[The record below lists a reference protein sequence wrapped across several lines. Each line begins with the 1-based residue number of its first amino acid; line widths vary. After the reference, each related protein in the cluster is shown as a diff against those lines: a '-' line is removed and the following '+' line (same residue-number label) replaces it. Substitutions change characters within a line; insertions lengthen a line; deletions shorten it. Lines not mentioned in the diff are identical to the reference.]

1 MKQAIK
7 GCFFLLLISQQLVAQ
22 KMLDSIPLSV
32 SFDEEVVVTGQYSPT
47 EMQASTLPIR
57 VITKEM
63 ITQRAATNLT
73 EVFQQEANIRIAQD
87 PVLGTTMTMNG
98 LEGQHIKILID
109 GVPMIGRSDG
119 NLDLERIQ
127 VQDIERIEIIENAM
141 SVAYGT
147 NALGGIIN
155 IITKKTKQ
163 DTWTTRIMG
172 QLQSNEQYNASLALG
187 KKWKNFAVDLNYNFS
202 HFNGFSTDTL
212 RSQTWNPKQ
221 QHFVGGRLYYTIP
234 SSKISLSYQYNYLN
248 EVIADRGNIKLA
260 AFPSLSYAKDYDFVT
275 TTQDHSIAALGYL
288 DKKKQYY
295 LDALVAF
302 NDYRRAKNAYFR
314 SMKENVSTDT
324 LDRLDSDTISFQAWN
339 VRATLASQYGKRLDF
354 KVGVDIRYDYTTGA
368 RIQQEYAVLGDYA
381 AFVNLRYQPIQM
393 LNIEAGIRAAYNT
406 TGLIPVTYS
415 LGVKWK
421 IKDGMNLRFSYAR
434 AIRTP
439 SLKELYL
446 NFVDVN
452 HNIQGNPNLKPEYA
466 HTLSLGWSYNKVYE
480 GGHLINVATNGFY
493 NYIQQ
498 QISLYSYQTDSLGN
512 FVIDNQSN
520 QYAYFN
526 VEEYQN
532 WGINSQ
538 VKYQHKGLVIRLGAT
553 LIGHY
558 NQLSTSEES
567 IAPFQYTLEFTQ
579 EVSYTFKKIDLT
591 LSLFRR
597 DYDKQVNYTAVTNP
611 ITQETAIVQN
621 TLQGYGLMDITLNK
635 RFFNKGLSISAGVK
649 NVLDVQQINQLG
661 TATAHGGGGNRSTS
675 IAMGRIF
682 FVRLVCEPFKLVK

>member
-1 MKQAIK
+1 MKNFTSS
-7 GCFFLLLISQQLVAQ
+7 FFLTLLISSNLVGQ
-22 KMLDSIPLSV
+22 ETLDSIPLSL
-32 SFDEEVVVTGQYSPT
+32 SFDEEIVVTGQYNPT
-47 EMQASTLPIR
+47 EIQASTLPIR

-63 ITQRAATNLT
+63 IQQRAATNLT
-73 EVFQQEANIRIAQD
+73 EIFQQEANIRIAQD
-87 PVLGTTMTMNG
+87 PVLGTTMSMNG

-119 NLDLERIQ
+119 NLDLDRIQ

-155 IITKKTKQ
+155 IITKKTQ
-163 DTWTTRIMG
+163 QEAWTARITG
-172 QLQSNEQYNASLALG
+172 QLQSNEQYNASIALG
-187 KKWKNFAVDLNYNFS
+187 KKWKNFALDLNYNFS

-221 QHFVGGRLYYTIP
+221 QHFVGGRLYYNIP
-234 SSKISLSYQYNYLN
+234 SSSISLSYQYNYLN
-248 EVIADRGNIKLA
+248 EVIEDRGNVKLD
-260 AFPSLSYAKDYDFVT
+260 AFPSLAYAKDYDFVT
-275 TTQDHSIAALGYL
+275 ITQDHSMAALGYL
-288 DKKKQYY
+288 DKKKKYY

-302 NDYRRAKNAYFR
+302 NDYQRAKNAYFR
-314 SMKENVSTDT
+314 SMKENVSEDT
-324 LDRLDSDTISFQAWN
+324 LDRLDSDTTSFQAWN
-339 VRATLASQYGKRLDF
+339 IRATLASQYRKKFDF
-354 KVGVDIRYDYTTGA
+354 KAGVDIRYDYTTGA
-368 RIQQEYAVLGDYA
+368 RIKEQRAVLGDFA
-381 AFVNLRYQPIQM
+381 AFANLRYQPIRA

-415 LGVKWK
+415 LGLKWK
-421 IKDGMNLRFSYAR
+421 IKNGMNLRFSYAR

-452 HNIQGNPNLKPEYA
+452 HDIQGNPNLKPEYA
-466 HTLSLGWSYNKVYE
+466 HTLSLAWSYNKVYQ
-480 GGHLINVATNGFY
+480 GGHMVNVAANGFY

-498 QISLYSYQTDSLGN
+498 QISLYSYETDSLGN
-512 FVIDNQSN
+512 FIIDNQSMK
-520 QYAYFN
+520 YAYFN
-526 VEEYQN
+526 LEKYQN

-538 VKYQHKGLVIRLGAT
+538 IKYQHKGLIIRLGAT

-558 NQLSTSEES
+558 NQLSSSEES
-567 IAPFQYTLEFTQ
+567 ITPFQYTLEFTQ
-579 EVSYTFKKIDLT
+579 ELSYTFKKLDLT

-611 ITQETAIVQN
+611 ITQETEIIQN
-621 TLQGYGLMDITLNK
+621 TLQGYGLMDIMISK
-635 RFFNKGLSISAGVK
+635 HFFNKGLSISAGVK
-649 NVLDVQQINQLG
+649 NVLDVQQVNQLG
-661 TATAHGGGGNRSTS
+661 TATAHGGSNNSRAS

-682 FVRLVCEPFKLVK
+682 FVRLVCEPFKF

>member
-1 MKQAIK
+1 MKLAIK
-7 GCFFLLLISQQLVAQ
+7 GFFLFFFISQQIWAQ
-22 KMLDSIPLSV
+22 EMLDSIPLSV
-32 SFDEEVVVTGQYSPT
+32 SFDEEIVVTGQYSPT
-47 EMQASTLPIR
+47 EVQASTLPIR

-63 ITQRAATNLT
+63 IRQRAATNLT

-109 GVPMIGRSDG
+109 GVPMIGRNDG
-119 NLDLERIQ
+119 NLDLDRIQ

-155 IITKKTKQ
+155 IITKKAEQ
-163 DTWTTRIMG
+163 DAWTARIVG
-172 QLQSNEQYNASLALG
+172 QLQSNEQYNASIALG

-221 QHFVGGRLYYTIP
+221 QHFVGGRLYYRLP

-248 EVIADRGNIKLA
+248 EVIEDRGNIKLA
-260 AFPSLSYAKDYDFVT
+260 AFPTLAYAKDYDFIT
-275 TTQDHSIAALGYL
+275 ITQDHSIAALGYL
-288 DKKKQYY
+288 DQTKHYY

-302 NDYRRAKNAYFR
+302 NDYQRAKNGYFR
-314 SMKENVSTDT
+314 SMKENVSEDT
-324 LDRLDSDTISFQAWN
+324 LDRLDSDTTSFQAWN
-339 VRATLASQYGKRLDF
+339 IRATLASQYYKKVDF
-354 KVGVDIRYDYTTGA
+354 KAGVDIRYDYTTGA
-368 RIQQEYAVLGDYA
+368 RIQADRAVLGDFA
-381 AFVNLRYQPIQM
+381 AFINLRYQPIKS
-393 LNIEAGIRAAYNT
+393 LNIEGGIRAAYNT
-406 TGLIPVTYS
+406 TGLVPFTYS
-415 LGVKWK
+415 LGLKWK
-421 IKDGMNLRFSYAR
+421 IQDGMNLRFSYAR

-480 GGHLINVATNGFY
+480 GEQMVTVAVNAFY
-493 NYIQQ
+493 NYIRQ
-498 QISLYSYQTDSLGN
+498 QITLYSYETDSLGN
-512 FVIDNQSN
+512 FIINNQSN

-526 VEEYQN
+526 LEEYQN

-558 NQLSTSEES
+558 NQLNTSEES

-597 DYDKQVNYTAVTNP
+597 DYDKQVNYTAITNP
-611 ITQETAIVQN
+611 ITQETEIVQN
-621 TLQGYGLMDITLNK
+621 TLQGYGLMDINISK
-635 RFFNKGLSISAGVK
+635 HFFKKGLSISAGIK
-649 NVLDVQQINQLG
+649 NVLDVQQINQFG
-661 TATAHGGGGNRSTS
+661 TASVHGGGGNSSAS

-682 FVRLVCEPFKLVK
+682 FVRLLIEPFKF

>member
-1 MKQAIK
+1 MKLAVKI
-7 GCFFLLLISQQLVAQ
+7 FLLLLVSSKLIAQ
-22 KMLDSIPLSV
+22 NLLDSIPLSV
-32 SFDEEVVVTGQYSPT
+32 SFDEEIVVTGQYSPT
-47 EMQASTLPIR
+47 EMQASSLPIR

-73 EVFQQEANIRIAQD
+73 EVFQQESNIRIAQD

-119 NLDLERIQ
+119 NLDLDRIQ

-155 IITKKTKQ
+155 IITKKTQQ
-163 DTWTTRIMG
+163 DTWTTRIAG
-172 QLQSNEQYNASLALG
+172 QIQSNAQYNGSIALG
-187 KKWKNFAVDLNYNFS
+187 KKWKSFAVDLNYNFS
-202 HFNGFSTDTL
+202 HFEGFSTDTF
-212 RSQTWNPKQ
+212 RSQTWNPKR

-248 EVIADRGNIKLA
+248 ELIEDKGKVKLD
-260 AFPSLSYAKDYDFVT
+260 AFPTLAYAKDYDFVT
-275 TTQDHSIAALGYL
+275 ITQDHNIAALGYL
-288 DKKKQYY
+288 DNNKQYY

-314 SMKENVSTDT
+314 SMKENISEDT
-324 LDRLDSDTISFQAWN
+324 LDRLDSDTTSFQAWN
-339 VRATLASQYGKRLDF
+339 VRATLASQYGKKIDF
-354 KVGVDIRYDYTTGA
+354 KAGLDIRYDYTTGA
-368 RIQQEYAVLGDYA
+368 RIKKNQAVLGDFA
-381 AFVNLRYQPIQM
+381 AFVNLRYRPISS

-406 TGLIPVTYS
+406 TGLVPITYS
-415 LGVKWK
+415 LGLKWK
-421 IKDGMNLRFSYAR
+421 IRDGMNLRFSYAR

-466 HTLSLGWSYNKVYE
+466 HTLSLGWSYNKVYQ
-480 GGHLINVATNGFY
+480 GGHMVNVAANGFY
-493 NYIQQ
+493 NYIQE
-498 QISLYSYQTDSLGN
+498 QITLYSYETDSLGN
-512 FVIDNQSN
+512 FVINNQSN
-520 QYAYFN
+520 KYAYFN
-526 VEEYQN
+526 LEKHQN
-532 WGINSQ
+532 WGINTQ
-538 VKYQHKGLVIRLGAT
+538 VKYQRKGLIIRLGAT

-558 NQLSTSEES
+558 NQLSNEEES
-567 IAPFQYTLEFTQ
+567 IAPFQYTIEFTE
-579 EVSYTFKKIDLT
+579 EVSYTFKKLGLS

-597 DYDKQVNYTAVTNP
+597 DYDKQVNYTAITNP
-611 ITQETAIVQN
+611 ITQETEIIQN
-621 TLQGYGLMDITLNK
+621 TLQGYGLMDITISK
-635 RFFNKGLSISAGVK
+635 HFFNKGLSISAGVK

-661 TATAHGGGGNRSTS
+661 TATVHGGGNNSAS

-682 FVRLVCEPFKLVK
+682 FVRLVCEPFKFVK